1 MTDAVKTPWHLWVVG
16 AVSLLINAFPV
27 ADFTLTNMQNEF
39 WLSPLT
45 AAQRSFILGAPLWS
59 DACWAL
65 GGFGAFLGS
74 LLLLMRS
81 RHAVTAF
88 IVSIIGLAGTT
99 LYQHVLA
106 GETTRA
112 PRDSFAGSGKAPR
125 TLVTT
130 TIRPLVRCTPSQ
142 LPPACRSRPATMP
155 LPSSHSA
162 SGAAARA

>member
-1 MTDAVKTPWHLWVVG
+1 MNIPVKTPWHLWVVG

-45 AAQRSFILGAPLWS
+45 AAQRSFILGAPAWS
-59 DACWAL
+59 NVCWAL

-74 LLLLMRS
+74 LLLLLRS

-88 IVSIIGLAGTT
+88 VASIIGLAGTS
-99 LYQHVLA
+99 LYQHVLV

-112 PRDSFAGSGKAPR
+112 LFQNVALYV
-125 TLVTT
+125 TL
-130 TIRPLVRCTPSQ
+130 TIWVIMLA
-142 LPPACRSRPATMP
+142 L
-155 LPSSHSA
+155 LFY
-162 SGAAARA
+162 ARAMKARGVLR